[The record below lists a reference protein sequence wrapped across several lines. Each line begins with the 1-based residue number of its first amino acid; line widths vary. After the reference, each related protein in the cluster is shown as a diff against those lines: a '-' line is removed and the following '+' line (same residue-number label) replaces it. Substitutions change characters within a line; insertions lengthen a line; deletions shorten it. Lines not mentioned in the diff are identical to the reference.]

1 MSKFHLAG
9 IIPVAG
15 QPLDFKMPW
24 PDSMMPLNEDYLAV
38 EHSVVECAYAGCETI
53 WIVCNDDIQ
62 PLIKSRLGDYV
73 QDPVWSFRKYEKAIS
88 NFNKPIP
95 IYYVP
100 IHPNDRNKRDSL
112 GWSVLYGA
120 YMAWK
125 TARSMS
131 KWIAPD
137 KFYVS
142 FPLCVYT
149 PYFLREIRKKISSPT
164 NSIIECNGKT
174 ILDGEPLPFTFDFEM
189 SSQLTR
195 DLKKKAYD
203 HSLLETRNF
212 SLHDIFGGMDME
224 QAETYNIDECWK
236 IDSWENF
243 SRNIFE
249 ISQKIKRPS
258 KYILKTMKFKGMG
271 NNGNT

>member
-9 IIPVAG
+9 IIPTAG

-24 PDSMMPLNEDYLAV
+24 HDSMMPLNKDYLAV

-53 WIVCNDDIQ
+53 WIVCNDDMQ

-100 IHPNDRNKRDSL
+100 IHPNDRAKRESL
-112 GWSVLYGA
+112 GWSALYGA

-125 TARSMS
+125 TARKMS
-131 KWIAPD
+131 KWLAPN

-142 FPLCVYT
+142 FPYCVYT
-149 PYFLREIRKKISSPT
+149 PYFLREVRKKISSPT
-164 NSIIECNGKT
+164 NSLMEHDGKT
-174 ILDGEPLPFTFDFEM
+174 ILDGEPLPFTFDIEM
-189 SSQLTR
+189 SYGLTR
-195 DLKKKAYD
+195 ELKKKAYS
-203 HSLLETRNF
+203 HSLLEARNF
-212 SLHDIFGGMDME
+212 SLYDIFSEMSVGD
-224 QAETYNIDECWK
+224 ASTYTIDECWK
-236 IDSWENF
+236 IDSWENY
-243 SRNIFE
+243 SRDIFE

-258 KYILKTMKFKGMG
+258 KYILKTMEFKGMG

>member
-9 IIPVAG
+9 VIPVAA
-15 QPLDFKMPW
+15 QALDFKMPW
-24 PDSMMPLNEDYLAV
+24 HDCMMPLNEDYLAV

-53 WIVCNDDIQ
+53 WIVCNDDVQ

-125 TARSMS
+125 TARKMS

-164 NSIIECNGKT
+164 NSLVECNGKT
-174 ILDGEPLPFTFDFEM
+174 ILDGEPLPFTFDFDM

-203 HSLLETRNF
+203 HSLIETRNF
-212 SLHDIFGGMDME
+212 SLYDIFGHMDMTG
-224 QAETYNIDECWK
+224 ADTHTIDECWK

-243 SRNIFE
+243 SRDIFE

-271 NNGNT
+271 DNGNT